1 MSNFMLVCLDVIGNR
16 CLEISL
22 VILLIIG
29 EMLHAAS
36 PRQTKKKKQVEF
48 KISYMQPMLIKIN
61 KLIYYIFKIRL
72 TPCDCCVLLPLPYSP
87 PR

>member
-1 MSNFMLVCLDVIGNR
+1 MSNFMLVCSGVIGNR

-36 PRQTKKKKQVEF
+36 PCQTKKIEF

-61 KLIYYIFKIRL
+61 KLIYYILKIRL